1 MPTQSIR
8 TRLTTWGCV
17 ALTSGLLFPAV
28 AAADPLARRTPL
40 LDAAKVAARREAAVM
55 KERQPQQAPEN
66 PRTDLRSK
74 SFFKTPAG
82 VATLLI
88 FGAGV
93 GYAIYSSS
101 NDRIRSEGR

>member
-8 TRLTTWGCV
+8 SRLTTWGCV
-17 ALTSGLLFPAV
+17 ALTSGMLFSPAT
-28 AAADPLARRTPL
+28 AAADPKRSTPL
-40 LDAAKVAARREAAVM
+40 LDAARVAATREAAAM

-66 PRTDLRSK
+66 PRTDLRTK

-82 VATLLI
+82 IATLVI

-93 GYAIYSSS
+93 GYALYSSRE
-101 NDRIRSEGR
+101 DRIRSEGR